1 MLVNTALLK
10 NNVTQAKKYLQILE
24 TLPKA
29 DYIYKRAKVLI
40 AFKEN
45 DIKKAKL
52 PFRIL

>member
-1 MLVNTALLK
+1 MLVYTALLK

-40 AFKEN
+40 AFKFLKM
-45 DIKKAKL
+45 I
-52 PFRIL
+52 

>member
-10 NNVTQAKKYLQILE
+10 NNVTQAKKYLHFKHL
-24 TLPKA
+24 KA

-45 DIKKAKL
+45 DIKKAKTT
-52 PFRIL
+52 F